1 MNKVLNIENAIAIA
15 ALAHNG
21 QKYGDNESYIW
32 HSIRVANRI
41 HRAGHDD
48 ELVIIGFLHDVVED
62 SDWTLERLKEMGAS
76 DRVIAGVDSMSR
88 RDYENYAEFIE
99 RVREN
104 PDAVI
109 VKVNDMEENLSQ
121 EPPPSLVKKYEKY
134 LKILKG

>member
-48 ELVIIGFLHDVVED
+48 ELVIIAILHDVVED
-62 SDWTLERLKEMGAS
+62 SDWTLERLREMGAS
-76 DRVIAGVDSMSR
+76 ERVINGVDGMSR
-88 RDYENYAEFIE
+88 REYENYAEFIE
-99 RVREN
+99 RVKGN
-104 PDAVI
+104 PDARI
-109 VKVNDMEENLSQ
+109 VKRADMEENLSQ
-121 EPPPSLVKKYEKY
+121 KPPESLAKKYQKY
-134 LKILKG
+134 LAIL